1 MLKFQII
8 PVTDY
13 EQNCSL
19 IWCDQT
25 HQAVLIDP
33 GGDVPVLLSA
43 IKNKQLE
50 LKQIWLTHGH
60 FDHISG
66 SEEISSRCR
75 VKIIGPQQNDLYL
88 LEALSEQCALFNF
101 PKVKSFVSDQ
111 WLNQGDIL
119 HLGNEQF
126 EVLHTPG
133 HTPGHVVIIH
143 HETKMVWV
151 GDVLFKQS
159 IGRTDLPGGNHED
172 LIHSIKNNLFS
183 LPDDYQFVPGHGP
196 GGYLGEEKQHNPY
209 LQG

>member
-1 MLKFQII
+1 MLKFKII

-33 GGDVPVLLSA
+33 GGDVPILWSA
-43 IKNKQLE
+43 IKDNNLD

-66 SEEISSRCR
+66 SEEISSSCHIE
-75 VKIIGPQQNDLYL
+75 IIGPQQDDLFL
-88 LEALSEQCALFNF
+88 LNALAEQCEIFNF
-101 PKVKSFVSDQ
+101 PKVKNFVSDQ
-111 WLNQGDIL
+111 WLSETDTL
-119 HLGNEQF
+119 KLCNEQF
-126 EVLHTPG
+126 EIFHTPG
-133 HTPGHVVIIH
+133 HTPGHIVIIH
-143 HETKMVWV
+143 HASKTVWV

-159 IGRTDLPGGNHED
+159 IGRTDLPGGNHAQ
-172 LIHSIKNNLFS
+172 LIASIKNKLFT
-183 LPDDYQFVPGHGP
+183 LPDDYQFIPGHGP
-196 GGYLGEEKQHNPY
+196 SGFLGEEKQHNPF